1 MEWGKFRL
9 GWNDGLFEVRTV
21 KGLDEWKLNL
31 EEKKQKGYI
40 EFIWRT
46 KNNNWIKWYLK
57 ELEIEPNPENVISVS
72 QIWTI
77 VAQIRNKKWYASQNI
92 FSLTPKGNYKNIISL
107 YIISAINKS
116 LSGSFSDWYWNY
128 PTLDKLKNLKI
139 SLPTKNWKIDFDFM
153 ESFIAELE
161 AEKIAEL
168 NNYLK
173 ITWLKDYTLTSE
185 EEKVLRD
192 FESGKFEWWEFRI
205 WELFDIATW
214 RDVIIWNVID
224 WNIPLISHQHEN
236 NWITKRIEK
245 LENRRLFNFK
255 DTLSLADRGVFLA
268 TTQNED
274 FHIWTRVKALKFRDW
289 EKNIK
294 NRLFFVSA
302 INKLQILFTEYSKN
316 ATGNLPNLS
325 IKLPKKGSEPDF
337 ELMEVF
343 VWAVQKMVVKDLVE
357 YVEERV

>member
-1 MEWGKFRL
+1 M

-168 NNYLK
+168 NNYLQ
-173 ITWLKDYTLTSE
+173 ITWLKDYNLTSE

-192 FESGKFEWWEFRI
+192 FESGKFNWGEFRL
-205 WELFDIATW
+205 WELFEINPTKYYKLSNEE
-214 RDVIIWNVID
+214 IISENWKT
-224 WNIPLISHQHEN
+224 PLITNSSVENWVMWFSNLNPLNKWNTLTCSDTTLWAETMYYQKDDFIGYSHIQHLVPKFEN
-236 NWITKRIEK
+236 FNRNIAFTIITSSKVSTSK
-245 LENRRLFNFK
+245 KYDYWNKFNRE
-255 DTLSLADRGVFLA
+255 AM
-268 TTQNED
+268 
-274 FHIWTRVKALKFRDW
+274 
-289 EKNIK
+289 
-294 NRLFFVSA
+294 
-302 INKLQILFTEYSKN
+302 NKTIIQ
-316 ATGNLPNLS
+316 
-325 IKLPKKGSEPDF
+325 LPKKGSEPDF

-343 VWAVQKMVVKDLVE
+343 VWAVQKMVVKDLVD
-357 YVEERV
+357 YVEVRV